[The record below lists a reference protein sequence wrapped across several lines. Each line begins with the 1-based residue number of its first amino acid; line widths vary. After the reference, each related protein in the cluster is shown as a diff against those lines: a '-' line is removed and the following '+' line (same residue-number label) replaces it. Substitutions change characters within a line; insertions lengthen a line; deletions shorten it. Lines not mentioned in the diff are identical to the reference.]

1 MPDLTLNSLTS
12 TVMARLTLP
21 VMILPE
27 DIIPPTQE
35 ETVLS
40 TTNIKNLSRNG
51 ATIRAHGS
59 HGLTSTVMARK
70 ISPVT
75 ILKAD
80 IGLDSPEA
88 THGAHPSITVPT
100 GARVESLD
108 TPTCGMIP
116 LIQRPKI

>member
-1 MPDLTLNSLTS
+1 VN
-12 TVMARLTLP
+12 
-21 VMILPE
+21 
-27 DIIPPTQE
+27 PTENIGSPTPE

-40 TTNIKNLSRNG
+40 TTNINQISTNG
-51 ATIRAHGS
+51 AAIRAHGS

-108 TPTCGMIP
+108 TPTSGMIP
-116 LIQRPKI
+116 LIKRPKI